1 MVKQGQFI
9 TFEGGEGAGKSTQ
22 IKMLVEHLKEKMIL
36 THLTRE
42 PGGCDMAEKIRDLLV
57 KGSVNTL
64 DELSELLLFSAAR
77 HEHVRQKIR
86 PLLDKN
92 YCVISDRFYLSTYVY
107 QSFAGGLD
115 FDFVEMVT
123 KKAIEGAE
131 PNLTIL
137 LDIDPKVGLVR
148 SMDNEITHDEK
159 RFEGKDIEFH
169 EKVRQGFLDAAKTS
183 ENIIVIDGSQD
194 LEKVHQDI
202 INELEKRDII

>member
-1 MVKQGQFI
+1 MVKQGMFI

-22 IKMLVEHLKEKMIL
+22 IKMLVDYLKEKMIL

-42 PGGCDMAEKIRDLLV
+42 PGGCETSEKIRDLLV
-57 KGSVNTL
+57 KGSVDSL

-115 FDFVEMVT
+115 FDFVELVT

-131 PNLTIL
+131 PDLTIL
-137 LDIDPKVGLVR
+137 LDTDPKIGLIR
-148 SMDNEITHDEK
+148 SMSNETTHDEK

-169 EKVRQGFLDAAKTS
+169 ERVRQGFLQAAKTS
-183 ENIIVIDGSQD
+183 KKIVVIDATQSID
-194 LEKVHQDI
+194 KVHQDI
-202 INELEKRDII
+202 LNELEKRDII